1 MNSAEIDL
9 GEGDA
14 GFVLGDGPVGILLIH
29 GLTGTPT
36 ELRQVAKGL
45 AKAGNCTVYV
55 PTLAG
60 HCGDNSD
67 LQATGWRDWYEGVR
81 KTFVQ
86 IRRRH
91 AQVFV
96 GGLSM
101 GAVMSM
107 YVASEH
113 PGQVAGLLMYS
124 TTLKYDGW
132 SINKMAFI
140 TPLLIRIPFGVRLFR
155 FTEKPPYG
163 IKNERLRAIV
173 ERQMKE
179 GESSEAGLL
188 TMEGVTV
195 RELHWMNAVV
205 KKRMPRINVPA
216 LVLHSIE
223 DDITSRWN
231 ADYVER
237 HLGGPV
243 TKILLDNCY
252 HMITVDLQY
261 RRVIELSAAFIE
273 RHTSAVGSG
282 SVFAEQGF
290 CGGQGCTGEQ
300 RGFGVQGCGGEQ
312 RGFGVQGGSDE
323 QGGFGVQGGSGEQRG
338 FGVQGCSGEQRG
350 CDVQGSSGEQACPA
364 LGGEA
369 APKPAIAV

>member
-1 MNSAEIDL
+1 MNAAGIDL

-14 GFVLGDGPVGILLIH
+14 GFVLGTGEVAVLLIH

-36 ELRQVAKGL
+36 ELRRVAVGL
-45 AKAGNCTVYV
+45 AKAGCTVYV

-60 HCGDNSD
+60 HCGGNAD

-81 KTFVQ
+81 KTFVG
-86 IRRRH
+86 IRRQH
-91 AQVFV
+91 SKVFV

-132 SINKMAFI
+132 SINKLAFL
-140 TPLLIRIPFGVRLFR
+140 TPLLMKIPFGVHICKFE
-155 FTEKPPYG
+155 EKPPYG

-179 GESSEAGLL
+179 GHSSEAGLL

-195 RELHWMNAVV
+195 RELHRMNAVV
-205 KKRMPRINVPA
+205 RKRMPSITVPA

-237 HLGGPV
+237 KLGGEV
-243 TKILLDNCY
+243 VKILLDDCY

-261 RRVIELSAAFIE
+261 RRVVELSVQFINDH
-273 RHTSAVGSG
+273 RTDLALSAHSLPT
-282 SVFAEQGF
+282 E
-290 CGGQGCTGEQ
+290 EYRQ
-300 RGFGVQGCGGEQ
+300 R
-312 RGFGVQGGSDE
+312 
-323 QGGFGVQGGSGEQRG
+323 
-338 FGVQGCSGEQRG
+338 
-350 CDVQGSSGEQACPA
+350 A
-364 LGGEA
+364 
-369 APKPAIAV
+369 

>member
-1 MNSAEIDL
+1 MNSAGIDL
-9 GEGDA
+9 GEGNA
-14 GFVLGDGPVGILLIH
+14 GFVLGTGEVGILLIH

-36 ELRQVAKGL
+36 ELRRVAQGL
-45 AKAGNCTVYV
+45 VKDGTCTVYV

-67 LQATGWRDWYEGVR
+67 LQATGWQDWYEGVR
-81 KTFVQ
+81 KTFVDVRQ
-86 IRRRH
+86 RH
-91 AQVFV
+91 SQVFV

-124 TTLKYDGW
+124 TTLRYDGW
-132 SINKMAFI
+132 SINKLAFL
-140 TPLLIRIPFGVRLFR
+140 TPLLMAVPFGVHLCSFE
-155 FTEKPPYG
+155 EKPPYG

-173 ERQMKE
+173 ERQMKA
-179 GESSEAGLL
+179 GESSNAGLL
-188 TMEGVTV
+188 TMEGITV
-195 RELHWMNAVV
+195 RELHRMNAVV
-205 KKRMPRINVPA
+205 KKRMPSITTPA

-243 TKILLDNCY
+243 TKVLLDNCY

-261 RRVIELSAAFIE
+261 RRVIELSATFIKKNSTVSQE
-273 RHTSAVGSG
+273 PV
-282 SVFAEQGF
+282 EYLQ
-290 CGGQGCTGEQ
+290 
-300 RGFGVQGCGGEQ
+300 
-312 RGFGVQGGSDE
+312 
-323 QGGFGVQGGSGEQRG
+323 
-338 FGVQGCSGEQRG
+338 
-350 CDVQGSSGEQACPA
+350 QA
-364 LGGEA
+364 
-369 APKPAIAV
+369 

>member
-1 MNSAEIDL
+1 MNTAGIDL

-14 GFVLGDGPVGILLIH
+14 GFVLGTGEVAVLLIH

-36 ELRQVAKGL
+36 ELRRVAVGL
-45 AKAGNCTVYV
+45 AKAGCTVYV

-60 HCGDNSD
+60 HCGGNAD

-81 KTFVQ
+81 KTFVG
-86 IRRRH
+86 IRRQH
-91 AQVFV
+91 SKVFV

-132 SINKMAFI
+132 SINKLAFL
-140 TPLLIRIPFGVRLFR
+140 TPLLMKIPFGVHICKFE
-155 FTEKPPYG
+155 EKPPYG

-179 GESSEAGLL
+179 GHSSEAGLL

-195 RELHWMNAVV
+195 RELHRMNAVV
-205 KKRMPRINVPA
+205 RKRMPSITVPA

-237 HLGGPV
+237 KLGGEV
-243 TKILLDNCY
+243 VKILLDDCY

-261 RRVIELSAAFIE
+261 RRVVELSVQFINNHRTDLAPTAHSLPTE
-273 RHTSAVGSG
+273 EYR
-282 SVFAEQGF
+282 
-290 CGGQGCTGEQ
+290 Q
-300 RGFGVQGCGGEQ
+300 R
-312 RGFGVQGGSDE
+312 
-323 QGGFGVQGGSGEQRG
+323 
-338 FGVQGCSGEQRG
+338 
-350 CDVQGSSGEQACPA
+350 A
-364 LGGEA
+364 
-369 APKPAIAV
+369 

>member
-1 MNSAEIDL
+1 MNGPEIDL

-14 GFVLGDGPVGILLIH
+14 GFVLGTGEVGVLLIH

-36 ELRQVAKGL
+36 ELRRVAQGL
-45 AKAGNCTVYV
+45 AKDGTCTVYV

-60 HCGDNSD
+60 HCGDNDD
-67 LQATGWRDWYEGVR
+67 LQATGWLDWYEGVR
-81 KTFVQ
+81 KTFAG
-86 IRRRH
+86 IRQRH
-91 AQVFV
+91 SQVFV

-124 TTLKYDGW
+124 TTLRYDGW
-132 SINKMAFI
+132 SINKLAFL
-140 TPLLIRIPFGVRLFR
+140 TPLLMVIPFGVHLCNFE
-155 FTEKPPYG
+155 EKPPYG

-173 ERQMKE
+173 ERQMHA
-179 GESSEAGLL
+179 GESANAGLL
-188 TMEGVTV
+188 TMQGITV
-195 RELHWMNAVV
+195 RELHRMNAVV
-205 KKRMPRINVPA
+205 KKRMPSITTKA

-243 TKILLDNCY
+243 TKVLLDNCY

-261 RRVIELSAAFIE
+261 RRVIELSDAFIKKNS
-273 RHTSAVGSG
+273 TVPQ
-282 SVFAEQGF
+282 V
-290 CGGQGCTGEQ
+290 
-300 RGFGVQGCGGEQ
+300 
-312 RGFGVQGGSDE
+312 
-323 QGGFGVQGGSGEQRG
+323 
-338 FGVQGCSGEQRG
+338 
-350 CDVQGSSGEQACPA
+350 
-364 LGGEA
+364 LEA
-369 APKPAIAV
+369 YS

>member
-14 GFVLGDGPVGILLIH
+14 GFVLGTGEVGVLLIH

-36 ELRQVAKGL
+36 ELRRVAQGL
-45 AKAGNCTVYV
+45 ARDGTCTVYV

-67 LQATGWRDWYEGVR
+67 LQATGWLDWYEGVR
-81 KTFVQ
+81 KTFVGIRQRHQQ
-86 IRRRH
+86 I
-91 AQVFV
+91 FV

-107 YVASEH
+107 YLASEH
-113 PGQVAGLLMYS
+113 PDQIAGLLMYS
-124 TTLKYDGW
+124 TTLRYDGW
-132 SINKMAFI
+132 SINKLAFL
-140 TPLLIRIPFGVRLFR
+140 TPLLMKIPFGVRLCSFE
-155 FTEKPPYG
+155 EKPPYG

-173 ERQMKE
+173 ERQMKA
-179 GESSEAGLL
+179 GESSNAGLL

-195 RELHWMNAVV
+195 RELHRMNAVV
-205 KKRMPRINVPA
+205 KQRMPSITTKA
-216 LVLHSIE
+216 LVVHSIE

-243 TKILLDNCY
+243 TKVLLDNCY

-261 RRVIELSAAFIE
+261 RRVIELSAAFIKKNSTVSQE
-273 RHTSAVGSG
+273 PV
-282 SVFAEQGF
+282 EYLQ
-290 CGGQGCTGEQ
+290 
-300 RGFGVQGCGGEQ
+300 
-312 RGFGVQGGSDE
+312 
-323 QGGFGVQGGSGEQRG
+323 
-338 FGVQGCSGEQRG
+338 
-350 CDVQGSSGEQACPA
+350 QA
-364 LGGEA
+364 
-369 APKPAIAV
+369 

>member
-1 MNSAEIDL
+1 MNAAGIDL

-14 GFVLGDGPVGILLIH
+14 GFVLGTGEVAVLLIH

-36 ELRQVAKGL
+36 ELRRVAVGL
-45 AKAGNCTVYV
+45 AKAGCTVYV

-60 HCGDNSD
+60 HCGGNAD

-81 KTFVQ
+81 MTFVG
-86 IRRRH
+86 IRRQH
-91 AQVFV
+91 SKVFV

-132 SINKMAFI
+132 SINKLAFL
-140 TPLLIRIPFGVRLFR
+140 TPLLMKIPFGVHICKFE
-155 FTEKPPYG
+155 EKPPYG

-179 GESSEAGLL
+179 GHSSEAGLL

-195 RELHWMNAVV
+195 RELHRMNAVV
-205 KKRMPRINVPA
+205 RKRMPSITVPA

-237 HLGGPV
+237 KLGGEV
-243 TKILLDNCY
+243 VKILLDDCY

-261 RRVIELSAAFIE
+261 RRVVELSVQFINNH
-273 RHTSAVGSG
+273 RTDLAPSAHSLPT
-282 SVFAEQGF
+282 E
-290 CGGQGCTGEQ
+290 EYRQ
-300 RGFGVQGCGGEQ
+300 R
-312 RGFGVQGGSDE
+312 
-323 QGGFGVQGGSGEQRG
+323 
-338 FGVQGCSGEQRG
+338 
-350 CDVQGSSGEQACPA
+350 A
-364 LGGEA
+364 
-369 APKPAIAV
+369 

>member
-1 MNSAEIDL
+1 MNRAGIDL
-9 GEGDA
+9 GQGDS
-14 GFVLGDGPVGILLIH
+14 GFVLGNGPVGVLLIH

-36 ELRQVAKGL
+36 ELRRVAQGL
-45 AKAGNCTVYV
+45 AKQGCTVYV

-67 LQATGWRDWYEGVR
+67 LQATGWQDWYEGVR
-81 KTFVQ
+81 KTFVGVRQ
-86 IRRRH
+86 RH
-91 AQVFV
+91 QQVFV

-113 PGQVAGLLMYS
+113 PGQVSGLLMYS

-132 SINKMAFI
+132 SINKLAFL
-140 TPLLIRIPFGVRLFR
+140 TPLLMKIPFGVHICSFE
-155 FTEKPPYG
+155 EKPPYG
-163 IKNERLRAIV
+163 IKNPRLRAIV
-173 ERQMKE
+173 ERQMKA
-179 GESSEAGLL
+179 GESSNAGLL

-195 RELHWMNAVV
+195 RELHRMNAVV
-205 KKRMPRINVPA
+205 KKRMPSITTPA

-237 HLGGPV
+237 KLGGPV

-261 RRVIELSAAFIE
+261 RRVVELSLAFIE
-273 RHTSAVGSG
+273 QRAHSPAVREDYRQL
-282 SVFAEQGF
+282 A
-290 CGGQGCTGEQ
+290 
-300 RGFGVQGCGGEQ
+300 
-312 RGFGVQGGSDE
+312 
-323 QGGFGVQGGSGEQRG
+323 
-338 FGVQGCSGEQRG
+338 
-350 CDVQGSSGEQACPA
+350 
-364 LGGEA
+364 
-369 APKPAIAV
+369 